1 MEEAPADSRSAMKW
15 ASNSASW
22 AKTRHIDV
30 QAHQIRE
37 WIQDGILRVEHCP
50 TSAMLADALTK
61 ALPVATHRR
70 LKMHLLGEAYKFHEE
85 YNPRDA
91 SAAV

>member
-1 MEEAPADSRSAMKW
+1 
-15 ASNSASW
+15 
-22 AKTRHIDV
+22 
-30 QAHQIRE
+30 
-37 WIQDGILRVEHCP
+37 
-50 TSAMLADALTK
+50 MLADALTK